1 MDKLRNSEQRDVFE
15 GTVATIPKTFCIS
28 SDIPLIPEYLSEY
41 TLCDERIRA
50 KGYDFCNVQ
59 CFCMLDCRY
68 AIGKYGCQRGI
79 DIPNMDAFGQYAVII
94 LNPEKFVEK
103 VIEAAEKSGYNVLA
117 GPISYHPLKNGE
129 KTIVGGSFVHFQR
142 EDSAFL
148 GEALKGTNDIQK
160 YDAFDKW
167 DKYGHQQ
174 EWRIVINKYIA
185 EDTPIRLE
193 IGDISDIVTK
203 CDTREFET
211 RITKLL
217 QKHRIRNEVAGF
229 VGNVDREKMRDDF
242 YILGNEEGYIL
253 ATMGK
258 AEYSD

>member
-1 MDKLRNSEQRDVFE
+1 MK
-15 GTVATIPKTFCIS
+15 
-28 SDIPLIPEYLSEY
+28 
-41 TLCDERIRA
+41 
-50 KGYDFCNVQ
+50 
-59 CFCMLDCRY
+59 
-68 AIGKYGCQRGI
+68 
-79 DIPNMDAFGQYAVII
+79 
-94 LNPEKFVEK
+94 K
-103 VIEAAEKSGYNVLA
+103 VIEAAEKSRYDVLA

-129 KTIVGGSFVHFQR
+129 KTIEGGSFVHFQR
-142 EDSAFL
+142 EDCVFL

-174 EWRIVINKYIA
+174 EWRIVINKHIA
-185 EDTPIRLE
+185 EDTPIRFE

-203 CDTREFET
+203 CDAREFET

>member
-1 MDKLRNSEQRDVFE
+1 M
-15 GTVATIPKTFCIS
+15 
-28 SDIPLIPEYLSEY
+28 
-41 TLCDERIRA
+41 
-50 KGYDFCNVQ
+50 
-59 CFCMLDCRY
+59 
-68 AIGKYGCQRGI
+68 
-79 DIPNMDAFGQYAVII
+79 
-94 LNPEKFVEK
+94 
-103 VIEAAEKSGYNVLA
+103 
-117 GPISYHPLKNGE
+117 
-129 KTIVGGSFVHFQR
+129 
-142 EDSAFL
+142 
-148 GEALKGTNDIQK
+148 
-160 YDAFDKW
+160 
-167 DKYGHQQ
+167 
-174 EWRIVINKYIA
+174 INKHIS

-203 CDTREFET
+203 CDAREFGT